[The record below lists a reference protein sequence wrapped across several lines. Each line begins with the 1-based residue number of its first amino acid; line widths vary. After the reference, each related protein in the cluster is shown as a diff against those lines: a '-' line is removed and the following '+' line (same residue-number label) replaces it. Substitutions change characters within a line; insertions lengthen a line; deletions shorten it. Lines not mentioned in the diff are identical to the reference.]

1 MINDEDGG
9 SLGNMAAV
17 LGQFGLGGPVSSES
31 NLDKIIELS
40 RTRTITQKALYNKA
54 SIDGQSDYLANHLIR
69 SLEARK
75 KWNKR
80 KLAALISKEDG
91 LNIDGFTFTHDSVPA
106 FQLLENKALKKL
118 HRHLVG
124 KEKTGDAFESDF
136 SELSGIMSFRVTSGH
151 SDLSIQ
157 LVENLFDELSD
168 FYLVKSGEKQR
179 HNYKIVKSKYDSI
192 STELNAVQYSIA
204 KFDDENQ
211 GLIRRRDQLK
221 KKRMQGQELKLVSML
236 TEAEKQLQISQLSLE
251 SNSAFIQPIDRPIP
265 PLKPSNKGKLYFFLL
280 GGLLGGIFSI
290 IFVVAKKMY
299 GDIMN
304 T

>member
-1 MINDEDGG
+1 M
-9 SLGNMAAV
+9 
-17 LGQFGLGGPVSSES
+17 
-31 NLDKIIELS
+31 
-40 RTRTITQKALYNKA
+40 
-54 SIDGQSDYLANHLIR
+54 
-69 SLEARK
+69 
-75 KWNKR
+75 
-80 KLAALISKEDG
+80 
-91 LNIDGFTFTHDSVPA
+91 PA

-236 TEAEKQLQISQLSLE
+236 TEAEKQLQISQLSL
-251 SNSAFIQPIDRPIP
+251 SLIHI
-265 PLKPSNKGKLYFFLL
+265 
-280 GGLLGGIFSI
+280 
-290 IFVVAKKMY
+290 
-299 GDIMN
+299 
-304 T
+304 